1 MKYFPL
7 IWATLWRKKAR
18 TILTLLSVVIA
29 FLLFGVLETI
39 DYAFSH
45 PSSGIT
51 GADKLVTT
59 NRFSITLPLP
69 ISDTQQIRSVPGI
82 AEVTWMSWF
91 GGYYQEQKNFV
102 FALPVDTD
110 SYFNLHKGEFVVSD
124 AEMQAYRNTRT
135 GALVN
140 SALMKQFGW
149 KIGDQVPLHS
159 AIWTRKGD
167 GSLDWTFDIVG
178 SFDAKDPTQAKV
190 QATTLLFHYDLFD
203 EGRSFG
209 KGTVSWFE
217 ERVAD
222 PSQSA
227 AISARI
233 DALFANSPNETKTQ
247 PANDFQMAF
256 IKQLGDIG
264 FVLRAILGAV
274 FFTLLFLTGNTM
286 MQSVRE
292 RIPELAVLKT
302 LGFGDG
308 KVLRLVLAESLL
320 LCVIAAVIGLG
331 LSFAALPLIKVGLP
345 GIEVSP
351 KAIPPGIGVAVLLA
365 LIVGMA
371 PALRA
376 MRLNIVDA
384 LADKR

>member
-1 MKYFPL
+1 VKYLPL
-7 IWATLWRKKAR
+7 VWATLWRKKAR
-18 TILTLLSVVIA
+18 TILTLLSIVIA

-51 GADKLVTT
+51 GADKLVTI
-59 NRFSITLPLP
+59 NRFSITLSLP

-140 SALMKQFGW
+140 SALMKKFGW
-149 KIGDQVPLHS
+149 KIGDKVPLHS
-159 AIWTRKGD
+159 AIWTRKED

-227 AISARI
+227 AISSRI

-320 LCVIAAVIGLG
+320 LCVIAAIIGLG
-331 LSFAALPLIKVGLP
+331 LSFAALPIIKVGLP

-351 KAIPPGIGVAVLLA
+351 KAIPPGIGVAVVLA
-365 LIVGMA
+365 LIVGAA

>member
-7 IWATLWRKKAR
+7 IWATLWRKKTR
-18 TILTLLSVVIA
+18 TLFTLLSIVIA
-29 FLLFGVLETI
+29 FLLFGMLETV

-45 PSSGIT
+45 PSGGVT
-51 GADKLVTT
+51 GADQLITT
-59 NRFSITLPLP
+59 HKYSITLSLP
-69 ISDTQQIRSVPGI
+69 FSDAQEIRSVPGV
-82 AEVTWMSWF
+82 AEVSWISWF
-91 GGYYQEQKNFV
+91 GGYFQESKNFV
-102 FALPVDTD
+102 FAIPVDTD
-110 SYFNLHKGEFVVSD
+110 SYFNLHKDEFVVSD
-124 AEMQAYRNTRT
+124 EQMQAYRNTRT

-140 SALMKQFGW
+140 SELMKKFGW
-149 KIGDQVPLHS
+149 KVGDKVPLHS
-159 AIWTRKGD
+159 TIWTQKKD

-178 SFDAKDPTQAKV
+178 SITVKDPTQASA
-190 QATTLLFHYDLFD
+190 QASTLLFHYELFD

-209 KGTVSWFE
+209 KGNVGWFE
-217 ERVAD
+217 ERIGD

-227 AISARI
+227 AISNRI

-247 PANDFQMAF
+247 PANDFTMAF
-256 IKQLGDIG
+256 IKQFGDIG

-274 FFTLLFLTGNTM
+274 FFALLFLTGNTM

-302 LGFGDG
+302 LGFRDG
-308 KVLRLVLAESLL
+308 LVLELVLAESLL
-320 LCVIAAVIGLG
+320 LCVIAAVIGLL
-331 LSFAALPLIKVGLP
+331 LSFAALPIIKLGLQGVELSPRALI
-345 GIEVSP
+345 
-351 KAIPPGIGVAVLLA
+351 PGIGAAVLLA
-365 LIVGMA
+365 LIVGLP

>member
-7 IWATLWRKKAR
+7 IWATLWRKKTR
-18 TILTLLSVVIA
+18 TIFTLLSVVVA
-29 FLLFGVLETI
+29 FLLFGMLETI

-45 PSSGIT
+45 PSSGVT
-51 GADKLVTT
+51 SADKLITT
-59 NRFSITLPLP
+59 NKYSITLSLP
-69 ISDTQQIRSVPGI
+69 FSDAQEIRSVPGVVD
-82 AEVTWMSWF
+82 VTWISWF
-91 GGYYQEQKNFV
+91 GGYYQESKNFV
-102 FALPVDTD
+102 FAVPMDTD
-110 SYFNLHKGEFVVSD
+110 SYFNVYKDQFIVSGEQL
-124 AEMQAYRNTRT
+124 QAYRNTRT

-140 SALMKQFGW
+140 ADLMKKFNW
-149 KIGDQVPLHS
+149 KVGDKVPLHS
-159 AIWTRKGD
+159 TIWTQKKD

-178 SFDAKDPTQAKV
+178 SFSVKDPTQASA
-190 QATTLLFHYDLFD
+190 QASTLLFHYDLFD

-209 KGTVSWFE
+209 KGKVGWFE
-217 ERVAD
+217 ERVSD
-222 PSQSA
+222 PSQAS
-227 AISARI
+227 AISGRI
-233 DALFANSPNETKTQ
+233 DALFANSSDETKTQ
-247 PANDFQMAF
+247 PANDFTMAF
-256 IKQLGDIG
+256 IKQFGDIG

-308 KVLRLVLAESLL
+308 LVLELVLAESLL
-320 LCVIAAVIGLG
+320 LCVLAAVIGLAM
-331 LSFAALPLIKVGLP
+331 SFGALPIIKQGLQGVELSPRALLP
-345 GIEVSP
+345 GFG
-351 KAIPPGIGVAVLLA
+351 AAVLLA
-365 LIVGMA
+365 LIVGLP

>member
-7 IWATLWRKKAR
+7 IWATLWRKR
-18 TILTLLSVVIA
+18 TRTLFTLLSVIIA
-29 FLLFGVLETI
+29 FLLFGMLETVA
-39 DYAFSH
+39 YAFSH
-45 PSSGIT
+45 PSNGVT

-59 NRFSITLPLP
+59 NKYSITLSLP
-69 ISDTQQIRSVPGI
+69 FSDAQEIRSVPGV
-82 AEVTWMSWF
+82 AEVTWISWF
-91 GGYYQEQKNFV
+91 GGYYQESKNFV

-110 SYFNLHKGEFVVSD
+110 SYFNLHKGEFIVSD
-124 AEMQAYRNTRT
+124 AQMQAYRNTRT
-135 GALVN
+135 GALLN
-140 SALMKQFGW
+140 EALMKKFGW
-149 KIGDQVPLHS
+149 KVGDKVPLHS
-159 AIWTRKGD
+159 TIWTQKSD

-178 SFDAKDPTQAKV
+178 SFAVKDPTQAGA
-190 QATTLLFHYDLFD
+190 QASTLLFHYELFD

-209 KGTVSWFE
+209 KGMVGWFE
-217 ERVAD
+217 ERVGD

-227 AISARI
+227 AISGRI

-247 PANDFQMAF
+247 PANDFTMAF
-256 IKQLGDIG
+256 IKQFGDIG

-292 RIPELAVLKT
+292 RTPELAVLKT

-308 KVLRLVLAESLL
+308 KVLGLVLAESLL

-331 LSFAALPLIKVGLP
+331 LSYAALPIIKQGLQGVELSPEALI
-345 GIEVSP
+345 
-351 KAIPPGIGVAVLLA
+351 PGIGAAVLLG
-365 LIVGMA
+365 LIVGTP